1 MILLMFSSGFQWIL
15 GGAVA
20 GGIVY
25 TVIMVVRYRNSPTW
39 PALTERSRA

>member
-1 MILLMFSSGFQWIL
+1 MILLMFSSGFLWIL

-25 TVIMVVRYRNSPTW
+25 TVIMVVRLPQLPYV
-39 PALTERSRA
+39 ASR